1 MPSLLDIRR
10 RIRAVKS
17 TQQITKAM
25 KMVAASRLRRAQ
37 ERIQH
42 ARPFATEML
51 RVLNSLASRVDPSSH
66 ALLDERKAPRAGGK
80 SLLFVITADRGLCG
94 SFNTNAIKAASTFI
108 VEDPARE
115 VALGL
120 IGRRGRDFFARRGFE
135 VRYEQVNLFQ
145 ALQYSH
151 AQDIARAAI
160 EEFTEGRVDSVYLV
174 YNEFKSVMQQRI
186 VVERLLPIPRLD
198 IDASGPTQDG
208 GGGPKPEGE
217 GGRPGVAI
225 TPQIDYLYE
234 PTPEELFTTLI
245 PRHVEV
251 QAFRAL
257 LESNAAFYAA
267 QMTAMDAATR
277 NSAEMIDQL
286 TLYMNKV
293 RQAAIT
299 REIIE
304 VVSGAEAL

>member
-42 ARPFATEML
+42 ARPFAIQML
-51 RVLNSLASRVDPSSH
+51 HVLNRLASRVDPAAH
-66 ALLDERKAPRAGGK
+66 PLLDERKARRAGGK
-80 SLLFVITADRGLCG
+80 SLLFVVTADRGLCG

-120 IGRRGRDFFARRGFE
+120 VGRRGRDFFARRGFE

-160 EEFTEGRVDSVYLV
+160 EEFTAGRVDSVYLV
-174 YNEFKSVMQQRI
+174 YNEFKSVIQQRI
-186 VVERLLPIPRLD
+186 VVERLLPIPRLEVE
-198 IDASGPTQDG
+198 PE
-208 GGGPKPEGE
+208 KPQ
-217 GGRPGVAI
+217 PGVFVG
-225 TPQIDYLYE
+225 TPSAPQVDYLYE
-234 PTPEELFTTLI
+234 PTPDELFNTLI

-251 QAFRAL
+251 QAWRAL

-267 QMTAMDAATR
+267 QMTAMDSATR